1 MNNEDVR
8 YKIKNKQPHIGIEI
22 FDLDYQGSLSKEK
35 INTLR
40 SLWIKYLV
48 IIFKN
53 INLSH
58 EEFEEFSSMFGEFGD
73 DPYIESIKGHK
84 NIIEVKREA
93 EEKAPPF
100 GGSWHS
106 DWSFQEHPPSAT
118 LLHSKIIP
126 PVGGN
131 TLFIDTQS
139 AYEDLSSDIK
149 LTLNDLMVFHSAIRP
164 YADDGFYALEKDKD
178 RSMKIKPSVSA
189 KKSVLHPLI
198 RTHPETKKKSLFIN
212 PVYSISIEGLDE
224 KESSDLLSLL
234 FSHMNQAKYIY
245 EHKWEPNM
253 LIMWDNRSVNHCAQ
267 GGYEGYER
275 LLHRITLAGDRPF
288 Q

>member
-22 FDLDYQGSLSKEK
+22 LDLDYQGSLSKEK

-40 SLWIKYLV
+40 SLWIKYSV

-58 EEFEEFSSMFGEFGD
+58 EEFKEFSLMFGDFGD

-106 DWSFQEHPPSAT
+106 DWSFQEYPPSAT

-245 EHKWEPNM
+245 EHKWELDM

>member
-1 MNNEDVR
+1 MNNKDVR

-22 FDLDYQGSLSKEK
+22 LNFEYNDISSKQKVNDLRD
-35 INTLR
+35 
-40 SLWIKYLV
+40 LWLAYSV
-48 IIFKN
+48 IVFKN
-53 INLSH
+53 LKLTH
-58 EEFEEFSSMFGEFGD
+58 EEFENFSLAFGVFGD
-73 DPYIESIKGHK
+73 DPYIDSISGYK
-84 NIIEVKREA
+84 NIIEVKRSA

-106 DWSFQEHPPSAT
+106 DWSFQECPPSAT

-126 PVGGN
+126 PIGGETFFIN
-131 TLFIDTQS
+131 TQA
-139 AYEDLSSDIK
+139 AYDDLSSKIK
-149 LTLNDLMVFHSAIRP
+149 LKIKDLMVSHSAIRP

-178 RSMKIKPSVSA
+178 RSMAIKPSAKA

-245 EHKWEPNM
+245 EHKWEPDM
-253 LIMWDNRSVNHCAQ
+253 LIMWDNRSVMHMAE
-267 GGYEGYER
+267 GGYDGYER
-275 LLHRITLAGDRPF
+275 LMHRITI
-288 Q
+288 